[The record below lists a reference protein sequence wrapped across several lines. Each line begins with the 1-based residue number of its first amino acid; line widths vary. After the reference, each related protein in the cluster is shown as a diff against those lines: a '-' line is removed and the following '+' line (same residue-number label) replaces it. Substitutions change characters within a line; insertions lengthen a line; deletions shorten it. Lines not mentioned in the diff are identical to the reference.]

1 VSEWFVDCRLDST
14 ILVQEQFYTGYGFY
28 DVPTVAQITASI
40 DDKLQELY
48 NHGLNYYFAGKTLV
62 ISNSTCYDDFTNK
75 KLYLNIGIN
84 ASINCN

>member
-1 VSEWFVDCRLDST
+1 MSEWFVDCRLDNT

-28 DVPTVAQITASI
+28 DQPNVAQIIAAI
-40 DDKLQELY
+40 DLKLALLY
-48 NHGLNYYFAGKTLV
+48 NSGLNYYFSGKTLI

-84 ASINCN
+84 VSINCN